1 MPTRSFSKVSEG
13 LSSMEIEIHNRGAGS
28 FEERFQKDLV
38 VWKSLCLIAP
48 LSCFIFLFQ
57 KDLVVWKSR
66 EYPSDAK

>member
-38 VWKSLCLIAP
+38 VWKYFYDNIISRPIP
-48 LSCFIFLFQ
+48 CF
-57 KDLVVWKSR
+57 R
-66 EYPSDAK
+66 RT